1 MRAPSP
7 SYILSRAVFVII
19 LLVVGLT
26 ASSYYKKNRRQAAI
40 IEELRAITSDSS
52 FYQQFYAAD
61 ARKSLLK
68 AVGLIAEANTLGMT
82 PESAIRRGMGL
93 KQGMFDH
100 EVVRED
106 LPVRE
111 QLIRDC
117 LRSNYASFRKLGYQA
132 DTVTLTAL
140 KAGELPPIP
149 NGPHAGRRPVLVTLI
164 DPKIAPGMDKVIAN
178 LEIRP
183 PPEDDSKPNDIE
195 IASAKRLARDLE
207 DAGVIE
213 ETACDRI
220 LKILS
225 GQPVIDPASPA
236 KTPPVKP
243 PPPK

>member
-7 SYILSRAVFVII
+7 SYILSRSVFVII

-40 IEELRAITSDSS
+40 IEELQAISSDSS
-52 FYQQFYAAD
+52 FYQQFYATD

-68 AVGLIAEANTLGMT
+68 AVGLIAEANTLGIT
-82 PESAIRRGMGL
+82 PETAIRRGLGL

-106 LPVRE
+106 LPIRA

-117 LRSNYASFRKLGYQA
+117 LRANYASFRKLGYQP
-132 DTVTLTAL
+132 DTATLSAL
-140 KAGELPPIP
+140 KAGELPQIP
-149 NGPHAGRRPVLVTLI
+149 SGPHAGARPVVASLI
-164 DPKIAPGMDKVIAN
+164 DPQIAPGLDKVIAN

-183 PPEDDSKPNDIE
+183 PPEEDVKPNDIE
-195 IASAKRLARDLE
+195 IAAAKRLARELE
-207 DAGVIE
+207 DAGIIE

-220 LKILS
+220 LKQLS
-225 GQPVIDPASPA
+225 GQPVPDPAPA
-236 KTPPVKP
+236 GKAN
-243 PPPK
+243 PPK